1 MAVQASV
8 TDEERVGALHAGAAP
23 SDASRSAPRSLQP
36 LALSLLLALYLC
48 LSLAYNAAVPLGE
61 GPDEGGHFDYALFL
75 AREGRLPVQAREPG
89 QLGDV
94 PGEGHQPPLA
104 YLLMLPV
111 VSWLPPE
118 QLALPLT
125 ANPRFVWS
133 GGDEPAAYVR
143 SSQEYWPWSGAVLA
157 WHLARAV
164 STLLGVATVL
174 ATWAAARRLRY
185 GGAAALLAAALVALN
200 PQFLFTSALVTNDAL
215 LAALGA
221 GALWV
226 AVERGAGNVG
236 ALERGTLE
244 PRTASTAPT
253 LPRSQALAL
262 SRSPLLL
269 GLLLGLALITKQ
281 SAVLLLPLL
290 PLAAWRQAPGRRARL
305 AYLALAG
312 AVIVAVSGWWYARN
326 AQLYG
331 DALGLGAFRAEFTT
345 QPWEWRDPAAWAGA
359 LWQLH
364 ESFWARFG
372 WMSVRA
378 PSGLYAAY
386 ALLALAAVAG
396 LTGSAVAAR
405 RRGATLGIP
414 LAVWALPPLA
424 LGWTLSFALTAGLV
438 AWQGR
443 FLFPAVAAVALLL
456 ARGLAFW
463 LERRPP
469 TADRRPQIG
478 RLPRLAS
485 ALLLA
490 GGAVA
495 AGALPFTTI
504 VPSYTWRTLPPARA
518 EAQLG
523 TPAYL
528 RFAENWKRGA
538 ELRGWRADGML
549 RAGGALTVTLTWH
562 ALEQV
567 PRDWTVFLHLL
578 DAGGEIVAE
587 NNTRPQDG
595 AMPMRLWAPGDWVAD
610 PHPILLPATLPPG
623 AYRLRV
629 GLYRPDKADQRRQ
642 GVWDARGEF
651 VGDEAILGEIQIGR

>member
-1 MAVQASV
+1 M
-8 TDEERVGALHAGAAP
+8 HAGAAP

-36 LALSLLLALYLC
+36 LVLSLLLALYLC
-48 LSLAYNAAVPLGE
+48 LSLAYNTAVPLGE

-104 YLLMLPV
+104 YLLMLPA

-143 SSQEYWPWSGAVLA
+143 GSQEYWPWRGTVLA

-164 STLLGVATVL
+164 STLLGAVTAL

-185 GGAAALLAAALVALN
+185 GGTAALLAAALVALN

-221 GALWV
+221 GALWL
-226 AVERGAGNVG
+226 AVDGRRQTADGSTEIINEDSGQRSAVSGRERGEQGG
-236 ALERGTLE
+236 R
-244 PRTASTAPT
+244 RTAVNA
-253 LPRSQALAL
+253 
-262 SRSPLLL
+262 LLL

-305 AYLALAG
+305 AYLGLAG

-378 PSGLYAAY
+378 PSWLYAAY
-386 ALLALAAVAG
+386 ALLALAALAG
-396 LTGSAVAAR
+396 LAGSAVAAR

-414 LAVWALPPLA
+414 LAVWVLPLLA

-463 LERRPP
+463 LDRRPP

-478 RLPRLAS
+478 RLPRRAS

-495 AGALPFTTI
+495 AGALPFTTV

-538 ELRGWRADGML
+538 ELRGWRADGTL
-549 RAGGALTVTLTWH
+549 RAGAALTVTLTWH